1 MPEVLTVIDCVV
13 APLLQTFP
21 VAELEVKTTL
31 PPAQKVVVLPA
42 EMIGVAGNAF
52 TFTAIELE
60 VAEHPF
66 PLVTVTE

>member
-1 MPEVLTVIDCVV
+1 MLHV
-13 APLLQTFP
+13 FP

-42 EMIGVAGNAF
+42 EIVGVAGNAF
-52 TFTAIELE
+52 TFTAITLE